1 MPEPVLMRPLPLSAT
16 PPMRLRAPEFGA
28 TRAAR
33 PTLTALVKPMVPFPS
48 WLLVTR
54 MEPSP
59 KVRPEK
65 VALRSEPCASIVDVA
80 KAGTM
85 TALLI

>member
-16 PPMRLRAPEFGA
+16 PPMRLSAPEFGA
-28 TRAAR
+28 TTAAK
-33 PTLTALVKPMVPFPS
+33 PALIAPVKPMVPLPS
-48 WLLVTR
+48 WLFVTR

-59 KVRPEK
+59 SVRPEK
-65 VALRSEPCASIVDVA
+65 VALRSEPCASIVAVA
-80 KAGTM
+80 KAGTR